1 MGKLIKYEI
10 RKQRASRM
18 VIFVALAAALIM
30 FWGGLLFE
38 NDMMMA
44 ISIMA
49 MTFGAFLVLFYTG
62 IESILVLNRD
72 LRTKQSYM
80 LWMLPKSSWEILGA
94 KFISAILQ
102 MLIVFGVC
110 GLAVGVSTAL
120 AVWKVAGFEKLAM
133 AVKEFSW
140 LFVEGGLKWTDLVLL
155 ALVLFLCWSLV
166 IMVGFL
172 AVIISRT
179 LLVKSRFAGFLAV
192 VLFFVINI
200 VIEQLYA
207 AINRFPG
214 FDSLSGIGVT
224 GWSIVDT
231 IYYIIVA
238 AAVFGLSGLLAEKKL
253 SV

>member
-102 MLIVFGVC
+102 MLIVFGIC
-110 GLAVGVSTAL
+110 GLAVGVSMAL

-140 LFVEGGLKWTDLVLL
+140 LFVE
-155 ALVLFLCWSLV
+155 
-166 IMVGFL
+166 
-172 AVIISRT
+172 
-179 LLVKSRFAGFLAV
+179 AG
-192 VLFFVINI
+192 
-200 VIEQLYA
+200 
-207 AINRFPG
+207 
-214 FDSLSGIGVT
+214 
-224 GWSIVDT
+224 
-231 IYYIIVA
+231 
-238 AAVFGLSGLLAEKKL
+238 
-253 SV
+253 

>member
-1 MGKLIKYEI
+1 M
-10 RKQRASRM
+10 
-18 VIFVALAAALIM
+18 
-30 FWGGLLFE
+30 
-38 NDMMMA
+38 
-44 ISIMA
+44 
-49 MTFGAFLVLFYTG
+49 
-62 IESILVLNRD
+62 
-72 LRTKQSYM
+72 
-80 LWMLPKSSWEILGA
+80 
-94 KFISAILQ
+94 
-102 MLIVFGVC
+102 
-110 GLAVGVSTAL
+110 
-120 AVWKVAGFEKLAM
+120 
-133 AVKEFSW
+133 
-140 LFVEGGLKWTDLVLL
+140 KWTDLALL

-224 GWSIVDT
+224 GWSTVDT

>member
-1 MGKLIKYEI
+1 MLFTNKDLKKLII
-10 RKQRASRM
+10 PL
-18 VIFVALAAALIM
+18 VIEQL
-30 FWGGLLFE
+30 
-38 NDMMMA
+38 
-44 ISIMA
+44 
-49 MTFGAFLVLFYTG
+49 
-62 IESILVLNRD
+62 
-72 LRTKQSYM
+72 
-80 LWMLPKSSWEILGA
+80 
-94 KFISAILQ
+94 
-102 MLIVFGVC
+102 
-110 GLAVGVSTAL
+110 
-120 AVWKVAGFEKLAM
+120 
-133 AVKEFSW
+133 
-140 LFVEGGLKWTDLVLL
+140 
-155 ALVLFLCWSLV
+155 LV

-224 GWSIVDT
+224 GWSTVDT

-238 AAVFGLSGLLAEKKL
+238 TAVFGLSGLLAEKKL